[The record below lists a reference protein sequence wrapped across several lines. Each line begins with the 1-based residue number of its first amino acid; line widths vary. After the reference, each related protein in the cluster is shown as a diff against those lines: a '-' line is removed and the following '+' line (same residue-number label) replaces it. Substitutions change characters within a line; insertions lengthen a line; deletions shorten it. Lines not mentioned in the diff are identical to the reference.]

1 MKRLLLVTV
10 ACMLM
15 LCMVSTAF
23 AATSKIKGFDFLV
36 DYSMSAGWKY
46 KNTKQTR
53 IVLAQDLLSK
63 INSKIPGQNYV
74 AGLHIFAP
82 QSTKVEFG
90 NYDRAAYGAAISTLA
105 DEYVYD
111 RSKLSVG
118 SGLNTFTGQYDAIS
132 RPGAVIS
139 VTDGAYGQGRDSVNE
154 AKLFYQAHKD
164 ICLHFISFAN
174 EPEEQAII
182 DQMAAI
188 NPCSVSVKAID
199 LIDNDAAINNFVEK
213 VFGQGKENSTVI
225 VDSNDLHF
233 AFDSA
238 SIDASQSTVINGVL
252 NDLKN
257 DSGLKVRIDGYTCN
271 IGSAPYNV
279 DLSLRRANAVKGYL
293 VSKGIDSSRLITRG
307 HGPENPAASNDN
319 LQGRKKNRRVE
330 FNFFK

>member
-1 MKRLLLVTV
+1 MKRLLLVMV
-10 ACMLM
+10 ACLLT
-15 LCMVSTAF
+15 LCMVSAAF
-23 AATSKIKGFDFLV
+23 AATPRIKGFDFLV

-82 QSTKVEFG
+82 QSTKVDFG
-90 NYDRAAYGAAISTLA
+90 NYDRSAYGAAISTLA
-105 DEYVYD
+105 DESVYD
-111 RSKLSVG
+111 RSRLSVG
-118 SGLNTFTGQYDAIS
+118 SGLDAFTGQYDAIP

-182 DQMAAI
+182 DQMAAL

-199 LIDNDAAINNFVEK
+199 LIDNDAAINDFVEK
-213 VFGQGKENSTVI
+213 VWGKDKENTTVVI
-225 VDSNDLHF
+225 DSNDLHF

-238 SIDASQSTVINGVL
+238 KIEDNQTKVLDGVL
-252 NDLKN
+252 ADLKN
-257 DSGLKVRIDGYTCN
+257 DSDLKVRIDGYTCN
-271 IGSAPYNV
+271 IGSTPYNV
-279 DLSLRRANAVKGYL
+279 DLSLRRANSVKNYL
-293 VSKGIDSSRLITRG
+293 VSQGIDSSRIITRG
-307 HGPENPAASNDN
+307 HGPENPTASNDN